1 MKGNLNILKSKFIK
15 VFIAAILAVI
25 LFLSVLLSLHPGMK
39 LFSAEEMAALTG
51 DKFETIFPLGE
62 FEEIY
67 VADSEAG
74 IFLVKRAD
82 KTKLIDT
89 LAAWP
94 GTTDRPT
101 ACHMLV
107 TADGQALAHFPYGEV
122 RSSAGG
128 NFVIKEEDR
137 WYFVNSAKAAE
148 SEIYT
153 GKHYDYAEIDAS
165 GKYVLVKEEGTY
177 KVLDAEGNE
186 VYVPHYQEYE
196 FGRPDLIGPEGYI
209 VEDGP
214 GDHFIIVNFITGET
228 EYQVPEGIRVS
239 GYSAGH
245 WFMDCAGEHDG
256 LNFSYYY
263 MLDRDYNLAADGAI
277 FTALNISSSGNSAEY
292 ISVQQEYDVTYDNRH
307 VMADRGLFDIRGAM
321 KRVYN
326 SRGEIVYDGA
336 DEESLG
342 SHGSNLR
349 YIRGNML
356 AVSGYNEKIIDY
368 INLDTG
374 EVIFED
380 EELFCFMDFE
390 DGVAAAVKNKQTE
403 DGDGRDG
410 DLLNDESNMKK
421 YRWCLVDE
429 NMQPL
434 TEFVFDGVYPG
445 NNGYAVVIK
454 DGGKGL
460 IRLKGAE

>member
-1 MKGNLNILKSKFIK
+1 MKGNLNILKSKFIRC
-15 VFIAAILAVI
+15 FIGAVLAVI
-25 LFLSVLLSLHPGMK
+25 AVLTIMVNLDPGGK
-39 LFSAEEMAALTG
+39 EYTAEEMAALTG
-51 DKFETIFPLGE
+51 DNFETVFPIGKYD
-62 FEEIY
+62 EIY
-67 VADSEAG
+67 AADSEAG
-74 IFLVKRAD
+74 IFLVRE
-82 KTKLIDT
+82 
-89 LAAWP
+89 
-94 GTTDRPT
+94 TDG
-101 ACHMLV
+101 HLLV
-107 TADGQALAHFPYGEV
+107 NADGEVLAQLPGGKVDEE
-122 RSSAGG
+122 AGG
-128 NFVIKEEDR
+128 NFVIKDSGN
-137 WYFVNSAKAAE
+137 WYFINSAKIAE
-148 SEIYT
+148 T
-153 GKHYDYAEIDAS
+153 GRAPETSYEYAEIDAY
-165 GKYVLVKEEGTY
+165 GKYVLVKENGTY
-177 KVLDAEGNE
+177 RVLDTEGNE
-186 VYVPHYQEYE
+186 VYVPQYQEYE

-214 GDHFIIVNFITGET
+214 GDHFVIVNFITGKT
-228 EYQVPEGIRVS
+228 EYQVPEGIYIT
-239 GYSAGH
+239 GYKADH
-245 WFMDCAGEHDG
+245 WLMDCSGENEG

-263 MLDRDYNLAADGAI
+263 MMDKDYNLSADGGI

-374 EVIFED
+374 EVTFED
-380 EELFCFMDFE
+380 NELFCFMDFE
-390 DGVAAAVKNKQTE
+390 DGAAAAVKRKQTE
-403 DGDGRDG
+403 DGDSRNGA
-410 DLLNDESNMKK
+410 LLNDEADMKK
-421 YRWCLVDE
+421 YNWGLVDE

-445 NNGYAVVIK
+445 DNGYAVVIK
-454 DGGKGL
+454 NGGKGL

>member
-1 MKGNLNILKSKFIK
+1 MKGNLNILKSKFIVIFIAVLMVLLVLLTLLPAIGLGSAGK
-15 VFIAAILAVI
+15 VFT
-25 LFLSVLLSLHPGMK
+25 
-39 LFSAEEMAALTG
+39 AEEMAGLTG
-51 DKFETIFPLGE
+51 DNFETVFPIGQYK
-62 FEEIY
+62 EIY
-67 VADSEAG
+67 AANSDEG
-74 IFLVKRAD
+74 LFLVKDAD
-82 KTKLIDT
+82 SHLMVDAK
-89 LAAWP
+89 
-94 GTTDRPT
+94 
-101 ACHMLV
+101 
-107 TADGQALAHFPYGEV
+107 GQTMATFPDGEV
-122 RSSAGG
+122 RDQAGDV
-128 NFVIKEEDR
+128 FVIKDGDR
-137 WYFVNSAKAAE
+137 WHVINAAKE
-148 SEIYT
+148 T
-153 GKHYDYAEIDAS
+153 GCYDYAEIDAY
-165 GKYVLVKEEGTY
+165 GKYVLVKENGTY
-177 KVLDAEGNE
+177 RVLDTEGNE
-186 VYVPHYQEYE
+186 VYVPQYQEYE

-209 VEDGP
+209 VEDGT
-214 GDHFIIVNFITGET
+214 GDHFVIVNFITGET
-228 EYQVPEGIRVS
+228 EYQVPEGIYIT
-239 GYSAGH
+239 GYKADH
-245 WFMDCAGEHDG
+245 WLMDCSGENEG

-263 MLDRDYNLAADGAI
+263 MMDKDYNLSADGGI